1 MARIDIRV
9 LGRKATEDRVA
20 SYVDS
25 FLARAAAGQPAE
37 VRKKYLLLST
47 PRTGSNWLAHELR
60 SEGEL
65 GYPYEWFSPVYIGS
79 VLGRLGRPFDRR
91 HYSDLVLAG
100 STTPNGVF
108 GLKAQLDQVIRLR
121 NEQQF
126 DLMELGFDAVIW
138 LERRD
143 VVAQAYSYVR
153 SLKTNVFSRY
163 TEQERKVEELGNP
176 HLVVETSA
184 VLNAAAQLTQ
194 WREIFATHFRSR
206 TDLCLSYEDIMEE
219 GIDSTVSRLRQLL
232 GLAPARR
239 SPSTREYE
247 KQARPEDA
255 RRIAEIHAYL
265 AGAGP
270 VPL

>member
-20 SYVDS
+20 SYVDA
-25 FLARAAAGQPAE
+25 FLARAAACRPGD
-37 VRKKYLLLST
+37 VRKRYLLLST

-60 SEGEL
+60 SEGEM
-65 GYPYEWFSPVYIGS
+65 GYPYEWFSPVYLAS
-79 VLGRLGRPFDRR
+79 VLARLGRPFDRR

-126 DLMELGFDAVIW
+126 DLLELGFDAVIW

-163 TEQERKVEELGNP
+163 TEQERKVEELSNP

-194 WREIFATHFRSR
+194 WRETFEQQFRSR
-206 TDLCLSYEDIMEE
+206 TDLCLSYEDIMAE
-219 GIDSTVSRLRQLL
+219 GVDSAVSQLRQLL

-239 SPSTREYE
+239 SAATRDYE

-255 RRIAEIHAYL
+255 QRIAEIHAYL

-270 VPL
+270 LPV

>member
-1 MARIDIRV
+1 
-9 LGRKATEDRVA
+9 
-20 SYVDS
+20 
-25 FLARAAAGQPAE
+25 
-37 VRKKYLLLST
+37 
-47 PRTGSNWLAHELR
+47 
-60 SEGEL
+60 
-65 GYPYEWFSPVYIGS
+65 
-79 VLGRLGRPFDRR
+79 
-91 HYSDLVLAG
+91 
-100 STTPNGVF
+100 
-108 GLKAQLDQVIRLR
+108 
-121 NEQQF
+121 
-126 DLMELGFDAVIW
+126 VIW

-163 TEQERKVEELGNP
+163 TEQERKVEELSNP

-206 TDLCLSYEDIMEE
+206 TDLCLSYEDIMAQ

-232 GLAPARR
+232 GLEPARR

-255 RRIAEIHAYL
+255 QRIAEIHAYL
-265 AGAGP
+265 AGTGP
-270 VPL
+270 VPV

>member
-1 MARIDIRV
+1 MSC
-9 LGRKATEDRVA
+9 G
-20 SYVDS
+20 
-25 FLARAAAGQPAE
+25 ARA
-37 VRKKYLLLST
+37 R
-47 PRTGSNWLAHELR
+47 
-60 SEGEL
+60 L
-65 GYPYEWFSPVYIGS
+65 GHPYEWFSPVYIAS
-79 VLGRLGRPFDRR
+79 VLGRLGRPFDRG

-126 DLMELGFDAVIW
+126 DLLELGFDAVIW

-163 TEQERKVEELGNP
+163 TEQERKVEELSNP

-194 WREIFATHFRSR
+194 WRETFEQQFRSR
-206 TDLCLSYEDIMEE
+206 TDLCLSYEDIMAR
-219 GIDSTVSRLRQLL
+219 GCRFAVSQLRQLL

-239 SPSTREYE
+239 SSSTRDYE

-255 RRIAEIHAYL
+255 QRIAEIHAYL

-270 VPL
+270 VPV

>member
-1 MARIDIRV
+1 MAQIDIRV

-25 FLARAAAGQPAE
+25 FLARAAAHRPGE
-37 VRKKYLLLST
+37 ERKKYLLLST

-65 GYPYEWFSPVYIGS
+65 GYPYEWFSPVYVAS

-91 HYSDLVLAG
+91 HYIDLVLAG

-126 DLMELGFDAVIW
+126 DLLELGFDKVIW

-143 VVAQAYSYVR
+143 VIAQAYSYVR

-163 TEQERKVEELGNP
+163 TEQERNVEELSNP

-184 VLNAAAQLTQ
+184 VLNAAGQLTQ
-194 WREIFATHFRSR
+194 WRETFERHFRSR
-206 TDLCLSYEDIMEE
+206 ADLCLSYEDIMAE
-219 GIDSTVSRLRQLL
+219 GMDSAVSQLRQLL
-232 GLAPARR
+232 GLVPARR
-239 SPSTREYE
+239 SPSTRDYE

-255 RRIAEIHAYL
+255 RRIADIRAYL
-265 AGAGP
+265 AEAGP
-270 VPL
+270 LPV

>member
-1 MARIDIRV
+1 MTRIDIRV

-20 SYVDS
+20 GYVDA
-25 FLARAAAGQPAE
+25 FLARAAACQPGA
-37 VRKKYLLLST
+37 VRKRYLLLST

-60 SEGEL
+60 SEGEM
-65 GYPYEWFSPVYIGS
+65 GYPYEWFSPVYLAA
-79 VLGRLGRPFDRR
+79 VLARLGRPFDRR
-91 HYSDLVLAG
+91 HYSELVLAG

-108 GLKAQLDQVIRLR
+108 GLKAQFDQVIRLR
-121 NEQQF
+121 HEQQF
-126 DLMELGFDAVIW
+126 DLLDLGFDTVIW

-143 VVAQAYSYVR
+143 VVAQAHSYVR

-176 HLVVETSA
+176 HLVIETSA

-194 WREIFATHFRSR
+194 WRETFEQQFRAR
-206 TDLCLSYEDIMEE
+206 TDLCLSYEDIMVE
-219 GIDSTVSRLRQLL
+219 GMDSTVSQLRQLL

-239 SPSTREYE
+239 SSATRDYE
-247 KQARPEDA
+247 QQARPEDTQ
-255 RRIAEIHAYL
+255 RIAEIHAYL

-270 VPL
+270 LPV